1 MPMRALFKSRLL
13 LGAVSVVVV
22 SLIAVSVVLFSTN
35 TNNTEAQ
42 AGSLPTSNTEVV
54 STFNRFL
61 TTPTSIEHKLFQ
73 DAGGDAHTYGQG
85 YIDLRSGCSYGINLT
100 GALYSVDLIS
110 DGASLW
116 QRSTKR
122 ETGSQ
127 GNWEQALPLTSNI
140 NSPLLGLTG
149 NGTLMYC
156 NLRDIS
162 RVLVAKETGGWDV
175 DRGALANLLAQR
187 RTDEL
192 AAMYILAGK
201 TAADAPVVDPS
212 QLGVEAA
219 LARLDRVMIEQPSDF
234 QLKILFIGK
243 GEFLMEEITLS
254 RASEQTISA
263 PAVVEQRG
271 DRTEEA
277 RQLLGIEN

>member
-1 MPMRALFKSRLL
+1 MAKRALLKSKLV
-13 LGAVSVVVV
+13 LGAVVVVLLSVV
-22 SLIAVSVVLFSTN
+22 AVSVVLFSMSRN
-35 TNNTEAQ
+35 TTEAQ
-42 AGSLPTSNTEVV
+42 VGSLPQSNAEVLA
-54 STFNRFL
+54 TFNRFL

-85 YIDLRSGCSYGINLT
+85 YIDLRSGCSYGINIT

-110 DGASLW
+110 DGAALW

-140 NSPLLGLTG
+140 NSPLLGLAG

-162 RVLVAKETGGWDV
+162 RVLVAKETVGWGV
-175 DRGALANLLAQR
+175 DRDALANLLAQR

-201 TAADAPVVDPS
+201 TAADAPVVDPAK
-212 QLGVEAA
+212 LGVDA
-219 LARLDRVMIEQPSDF
+219 LLAKLDRVMIEQPSDF

-243 GEFLMEEITLS
+243 GEFLMDEITLS

-263 PAVVEQRG
+263 PDVVEQRG

-277 RQLLGIEN
+277 RQLVGIEN